1 MNRRLIR
8 LICAALLFS
17 CGIIA
22 ARALDE
28 SGQGRK
34 ATHKAAHEAA
44 HMRGGRSNEEAK
56 KQPAPCPRGTWK
68 DDPICFGEGAQDALP
83 LPSSS
88 VVEHATVSQDPS
100 IRPTANLNPRPAS
113 PGPYQAGVVY
123 QSNGNSVT
131 NNYGGGVSLQLPF

>member
-1 MNRRLIR
+1 MNRRSIR
-8 LICAALLFS
+8 LLSAVLLFS
-17 CGIIA
+17 SGIIA
-22 ARALDE
+22 ARALEE
-28 SGQGRK
+28 SNQGRK
-34 ATHKAAHEAA
+34 PTHKAAQEVAK
-44 HMRGGRSNEEAK
+44 MSGGHSKEEAK

-68 DDPICFGEGAQDALP
+68 DDPVCFGEGAQDALP

-88 VVEHATVSQDPS
+88 AVEHATVSQDPS
-100 IRPTANLNPRPAS
+100 IRPTANLNSRPAS